1 MPKPEDNF
9 VTLTSMLGASTGSI
23 SVDLQTI
30 PSEPIR
36 FMADPTER
44 NRLEDSIIAWTWR
57 KFIDNPINP
66 YELVLMPMTKASVRA
81 MDVVQQFATQLGI
94 PVPETFVISGAS
106 KRGWTTWTTA
116 AVDNVRVIGAIPI
129 VMDMADFQKDT
140 FWQELQLATGGTYL
154 RRLPNADHSC
164 AGHEI
169 SLFWTMRSFY
179 LSIYENKPLPSLR
192 WMKTSNN
199 THGYIRAIVDFS
211 VGPRPM
217 SAYGYHART
226 LNDQR
231 FVK

>member
-1 MPKPEDNF
+1 
-9 VTLTSMLGASTGSI
+9 
-23 SVDLQTI
+23 
-30 PSEPIR
+30 
-36 FMADPTER
+36 
-44 NRLEDSIIAWTWR
+44 
-57 KFIDNPINP
+57 
-66 YELVLMPMTKASVRA
+66 

-129 VMDMADFQKDT
+129 VMDMADFQKSLHHHFRSLNGWTFAFKDYFELNITSYVDNPNLLKMSQIIDPYYYFDRYAKVKILQIQSSGDEFFLLDNEDT